1 MIIKKYNRSALFGIM
16 VGGNI
21 KPRFIL
27 LVSIMVLSLDKVLSN
42 DLESLR
48 EKLQICEVRNV
59 ENAVEIQNL
68 IVST

>member
-1 MIIKKYNRSALFGIM
+1 M

-27 LVSIMVLSLDKVLSN
+27 LVSIMVLSLDKVLSD